1 MISTFLVEHSWLASV
16 GLLAVLIVGPVLA
29 YLLSKHRRGAWWL
42 AGISVAAVLVITM
55 YPEGR
60 TVMPGCEVTL
70 PYLSLGAVE
79 SVANVI
85 LFVPPVLFGAVASR
99 RPLVALA
106 GGIVLSALIELLQLA
121 APVFGRSC
129 DTSDLISNAIGAVMG
144 AALAA
149 AGLRIAASR
158 RRAR

>member
-1 MISTFLVEHSWLASV
+1 VISTFLVEHSWLTFA

-29 YLLSKHRRGAWWL
+29 YLLSKRRGVASCL
-42 AGISVAAVLVITM
+42 AGISVAAVLVITT
-55 YPEGR
+55 YPESR
-60 TVMPGCEVTL
+60 TVMPGCEVSL

-106 GGIVLSALIELLQLA
+106 GGVVLSALIELVQLA

-129 DTSDLISNAIGAVMG
+129 DTSDLICNAIGAVIG
-144 AALAA
+144 AAVAA
-149 AGLRIAASR
+149 AGLRVAASR